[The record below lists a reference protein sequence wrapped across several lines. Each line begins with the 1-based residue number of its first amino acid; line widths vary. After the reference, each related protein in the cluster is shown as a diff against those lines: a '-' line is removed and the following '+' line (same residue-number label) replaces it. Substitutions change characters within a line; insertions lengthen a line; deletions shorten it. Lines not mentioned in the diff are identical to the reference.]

1 MQRLIVISILGL
13 SFLLIGCQS
22 TKSTITSTGTNTSL
36 TSDQQLEAINKI
48 VKLTN
53 ENICNPYWLEDASW
67 DSFLQKVK
75 TEAPSNESVEAFAQR
90 FNRAARAL
98 PFTHFYLIN
107 TNRKKSSGKRLPAFE
122 LKKLNEQTVQLI
134 IRSFVPNAPAMAKLV
149 QQIKTEGY
157 EKLIIDLRNN
167 TGGTLDAAVVLGQF
181 LTAEAIDAGI
191 YLSRQWYQE
200 YDKLP
205 SVAQINGLKYLQDM
219 SAQGFFK
226 LLKQEKGFRMV
237 LPPHQEEVF
246 GGEVVV
252 LTNSNTGST
261 CEALVHHLKKIRKG
275 PIVGEKT
282 AGAMLTGSFFRVNED
297 LKLFIPVADYITA
310 EGDRI
315 DKVGVLPDI
324 EVPSKEALE
333 YAMSNLLQD

>member
-22 TKSTITSTGTNTSL
+22 TKSTLTSASL
-36 TSDQQLEAINKI
+36 TSDLQLKTINKI
-48 VKLTN
+48 VQLTDK
-53 ENICNPYWLEDASW
+53 NICNPYWLEDASW
-67 DSFLQKVK
+67 DNFLDKMK
-75 TEAPSNESVEAFAQR
+75 TESPSNETVEAFARR

-122 LKKLNEQTVQLI
+122 LKKLNDQTVQLI
-134 IRSFVPNAPAMAKLV
+134 IRSFVSNAPAMAKLV
-149 QQIKTEGY
+149 EQIKTEGY

-181 LTAEAIDAGI
+181 LTAEAIDAGV

-205 SVAQINGLKYLQDM
+205 STTQINSLKYLQDM

-237 LPPHQEEVF
+237 LPPHQNEVF

-252 LTNSNTGST
+252 LTNNNTGST
-261 CEALVHHLKKIRKG
+261 CEALVHHLKKIKKG
-275 PIVGEKT
+275 TIVGEKT
-282 AGAMLTGSFFRVNED
+282 AGAMLTGSFFKVNEH
-297 LKLFIPVADYITA
+297 LRLFIPVADYITA
-310 EGDRI
+310 EGQRI

-324 EVPSKEALE
+324 EVPSKEALQ
-333 YAMSNLLQD
+333 YAMDNLLQD

>member
-13 SFLLIGCQS
+13 SFLFIGCHS
-22 TKSTITSTGTNTSL
+22 TKSTASSTTDLTNDL
-36 TSDQQLEAINKI
+36 QLEAINKI
-48 VKLTN
+48 VQLTN
-53 ENICNPYWLEDASW
+53 KNICNPYWLEDPAW
-67 DSFLQKVK
+67 DSFLQKIK
-75 TEAPSNESVEAFAQR
+75 TEAPSNESVETFARR

-134 IRSFVPNAPAMAKLV
+134 IRSFVSNAPAMAKLV

-181 LTAEAIDAGI
+181 LTADAIDAGV

-200 YDKLP
+200 HDKHP
-205 SVAQINGLKYLQDM
+205 SSAQINGLKYLQDM
-219 SAQGFFK
+219 SAQGFYK
-226 LLKQEKGFRMV
+226 LLRKEKGFRMV

-252 LTNSNTGST
+252 LTNNNTGST
-261 CEALVHHLKKIRKG
+261 CEALVHHLKKIKKG
-275 PIVGEKT
+275 TIVGEKT
-282 AGAMLTGSFFRVNED
+282 AGAMLTGSFFKVNED

-310 EGDRI
+310 EGNRI

-324 EVPSKEALE
+324 EVPSKEALQ
-333 YAMSNLLQD
+333 YAMTNLLQD

>member
-13 SFLLIGCQS
+13 SFLIIGCQS
-22 TKSTITSTGTNTSL
+22 TKSTLTSTSL
-36 TSDQQLEAINKI
+36 TSDLQLKAINKI
-48 VKLTN
+48 VQLTDK
-53 ENICNPYWLEDASW
+53 NICNPYWLEDPAW
-67 DSFLQKVK
+67 DSFLQKIK
-75 TEAPSNESVEAFAQR
+75 TESPNNETEEAFARR

-134 IRSFVPNAPAMAKLV
+134 IRSFVSNAPAMAKLV
-149 QQIKTEGY
+149 EQIKTEGY

-167 TGGTLDAAVVLGQF
+167 TGGTLDAAVVLGRF
-181 LTAEAIDAGI
+181 LTAEAIDAGV

-205 SVAQINGLKYLQDM
+205 SATQINGLTYLQEM

-226 LLKQEKGFRMV
+226 LLQQEKGFRMV
-237 LPPHQEEVF
+237 LPPHQNEVF
-246 GGEVVV
+246 DGEVVV
-252 LTNSNTGST
+252 LINNNTGST
-261 CEALVHHLKKIRKG
+261 CEALVHHLKKINKG
-275 PIVGEKT
+275 TIVGEKT
-282 AGAMLTGSFFRVNED
+282 AGAMLTGSFFKVNEH

-310 EGDRI
+310 EGQRI

-324 EVPSKEALE
+324 EVPSKEALQ
-333 YAMSNLLQD
+333 YALTNLLQD